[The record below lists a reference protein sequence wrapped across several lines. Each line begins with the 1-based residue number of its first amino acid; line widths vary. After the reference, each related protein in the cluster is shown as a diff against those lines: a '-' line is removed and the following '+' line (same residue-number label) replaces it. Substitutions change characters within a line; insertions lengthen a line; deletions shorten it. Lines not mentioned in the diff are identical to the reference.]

1 MRKIHS
7 VGAFSQHPRLEKV
20 KTMAIA
26 SKKTATPTYNIDDV
40 MALVKKLQ
48 AENATL
54 KATKAA
60 PANRFT
66 VKLSPSG
73 KGNLCVYGLSRYPF
87 SFYRNQIEAILENAE
102 IIKAFIA
109 QNEGALSRKGE

>member
-1 MRKIHS
+1 
-7 VGAFSQHPRLEKV
+7 
-20 KTMAIA
+20 MAIA
-26 SKKTATPTYNIDDV
+26 SKKTVAPATYSVDDV

-48 AENATL
+48 AENAAL
-54 KATKAA
+54 KAAKPT

-73 KGNLCVYGLSRYPF
+73 KGNLCIYGLSRYPF

-102 IIKAFIA
+102 IIKAFIS
-109 QNEGALSRKGE
+109 QNETALSKKGE

>member
-1 MRKIHS
+1 
-7 VGAFSQHPRLEKV
+7 
-20 KTMAIA
+20 MAIA
-26 SKKTATPTYNIDDV
+26 SKKTAQVESVSNEQLFEMI
-40 MALVKKLQ
+40 KRLQ

-54 KATKAA
+54 KAAKAT
-60 PANRFT
+60 PASRFT

-73 KGNLCVYGLSRYPF
+73 KGNLCIYGLSRYPF

-109 QNEGALSRKGE
+109 QNEPALSKKGE

>member
-1 MRKIHS
+1 
-7 VGAFSQHPRLEKV
+7 
-20 KTMAIA
+20 MAIA
-26 SKKTATPTYNIDDV
+26 SKKNATPVSYSVDDV

-48 AENATL
+48 AENAAL
-54 KATKAA
+54 KANKSA
-60 PANRFT
+60 PGNRFT
-66 VKLSPSG
+66 VKVSPSG
-73 KGNLCVYGLSRYPF
+73 KGNLCIYGLSRYPF

>member
-1 MRKIHS
+1 
-7 VGAFSQHPRLEKV
+7 
-20 KTMAIA
+20 MAIA
-26 SKKTATPTYNIDDV
+26 SKKNAAAPTYNIDDV

-54 KATKAA
+54 KATKSAA

-66 VKLSPSG
+66 VKVSPSG
-73 KGNLCVYGLSRYPF
+73 KGNLCIYGLSRYPF

>member
-1 MRKIHS
+1 
-7 VGAFSQHPRLEKV
+7 
-20 KTMAIA
+20 MAIA
-26 SKKTATPTYNIDDV
+26 SKKKAAAPTYNIDDV